1 MKIYTEVVWSWDD
14 ERGELVRES
23 SKSYDYEGPLTLLMP
38 RIDDGNTPQSV
49 QQTIAANKLDTRQ
62 FTYPKNTNPGLPH
75 YITFTAKRSYTSTTS
90 TRGQDNGSV
99 VLYMPPDALKTSYS
113 QSIGDVEMGGF
124 IKLASGQDEGAAAAL
139 AAGNMSGVAAAATV
153 LKGKVEGADKINA
166 VMGAMKAA
174 VGGALKKFGAGTDAG
189 QAISKAT
196 GQILNP
202 HKAVVYQG
210 PGGFRTFSFTFQLV
224 PKSADEAKEIF
235 NIVKFFKKRM
245 HPGTGAGAG
254 INNVSSVTLTYPDEF
269 EIQYFVNNKL
279 ADGTDSTKP
288 LFKIHKCFMESFA
301 VDYTTSSLVSFLD
314 DAQPLTTTISM
325 GFKETQLLTKADID
339 AGY

>member
-1 MKIYTEVVWSWDD
+1 MKIYTEIVWSWDD
-14 ERGELVRES
+14 EKGELVRES
-23 SKSYDYEGPLTLLMP
+23 SKSYDYEGPLTLAQHPTEMT
-38 RIDDGNTPQSV
+38 GANYNTGSGD
-49 QQTIAANKLDTRQ
+49 N

-75 YITFTAKRSYTSTTS
+75 YIRFIAKRSYTSTTS
-90 TRGQDNGSV
+90 TRGTSNGEV
-99 VLYMPPDALKTSYS
+99 VLYMPPDALKTSYT
-113 QSIGDVEMGGF
+113 QTIGDIDARASIALHQAKGTGAGSALAGGDF
-124 IKLASGQDEGAAAAL
+124 DAAAGSIADVIRTGGASMKQGKMLDMAKTLGAAGASAAISGL
-139 AAGNMSGVAAAATV
+139 AA
-153 LKGKVEGADKINA
+153 
-166 VMGAMKAA
+166 
-174 VGGALKKFGAGTDAG
+174 TDVG
-189 QAISKAT
+189 QAVSRAT
-196 GQILNP
+196 GQIMNP

-210 PGGFRTFSFTFQLV
+210 PGGFRTFSYTFQLV

-254 INNVSSVTLTYPDEF
+254 INNISSVTLTYPDEF
-269 EIQYFVNNKL
+269 EIQYFVNNKP
-279 ADGTDSTKP
+279 ADGFDPTRP

-301 VDYTTSSLVSFLD
+301 ADYTTSSLVSFLD

>member
-1 MKIYTEVVWSWDD
+1 MANGSPHD
-14 ERGELVRES
+14 
-23 SKSYDYEGPLTLLMP
+23 
-38 RIDDGNTPQSV
+38 NTSV
-49 QQTIAANKLDTRQ
+49 AAVIAANKPDLRQ

-90 TRGQDNGSV
+90 RRGQPNGSV

-113 QSIGDVEMGGF
+113 QAIGDVEMGGF
-124 IKLASGQDEGAAAAL
+124 IALAGSDMKATGAQMAGGDFTGAMASALAIKGKIEGAEKLNILADVGKAAA
-139 AAGNMSGVAAAATV
+139 
-153 LKGKVEGADKINA
+153 
-166 VMGAMKAA
+166 
-174 VGGALKKFGAGTDAG
+174 GGALKKFAGTQGG
-189 QAISKAT
+189 QAVSKAT

-202 HKAVVYQG
+202 HKAAVYTG

-254 INNVSSVTLTYPDEF
+254 INDISSVTLTYPDEF
-269 EIQYFVNNKL
+269 EIKYYVNNSL
-279 ADGTDSTKP
+279 ADGSDPSIP
-288 LFKIHKCFMESFA
+288 LFKIHNCFMESFA
-301 VDYTTSSLVSFLD
+301 TDYTTSSLVSFLD
-314 DAQPLTTTISM
+314 DDQPLTTTISM
-325 GFKETQLLTKADID
+325 SFKETQLLTKADID